1 MTRRILLFTIV
12 IQLFAT
18 KIFAQCAEVNQPKVL
33 LVGDSWAFF
42 MDVDKTFNNALK
54 KYGHSNYKYLTNTVI
69 AENGAETN
77 DFLLAD
83 KQHMIDSLIKANP
96 SIEVVHLSIGG
107 NDVLGDWKVSS
118 SSGFVDTLFH
128 NISTRMNAIVT
139 FIKTTK
145 PGIKIVWSGYVYPNF
160 GEVIQTSGWGSGH
173 PFYSNWQ
180 KMEFPTFIQLNTM
193 LNRFSDSMEV
203 YSAGDPQVEFYKCT
217 GLLQNTFGQTTP
229 LGIAPSGT
237 YAPYSLP
244 MPEGDP
250 NYPSPK
256 TSMRDYGITRDCFHL
271 SPQGYNDFIEFQVQ
285 KFYQKYLMDDLYLLS
300 ENNTQT
306 GSVSSS
312 GAVADSLL
320 LGESSGNSFS
330 SVLSFNTAN
339 MADTT
344 LKKASIFL
352 RRKSLAGTN
361 PISNTLSV
369 KVKSGNF
376 GSTVNVEAADY
387 SATGDASG
395 TPCLFG
401 SNAGDGNWIRLDLP
415 ASVLPLITKNATTQ
429 FVISAPSFT
438 GGVVSFNN
446 SSNPEYAPILN
457 LVYGGTPTTG
467 IRENESNVALH
478 VYPNPANNQ
487 LNIETNGA
495 IIQHIDVIDVLGNVT
510 ISRTTDKSA
519 IDISFL
525 PADIYTINVSTNAG
539 MARQQF
545 VKQ

>member
-1 MTRRILLFTIV
+1 
-12 IQLFAT
+12 
-18 KIFAQCAEVNQPKVL
+18 VL
-33 LVGDSWAFF
+33 WVGDSWAFF
-42 MDVDKTFNNALK
+42 MDVDKTFNNSFK
-54 KYGHSNYKYLTNTVI
+54 KYGHSNYKYLTNSVI
-69 AENGAETN
+69 AENGAETD
-77 DFLLAD
+77 DFLKPD

-128 NISTRMNAIVT
+128 DISTRMNAIVT

-467 IRENESNVALH
+467 IRENESKVALH
-478 VYPNPANNQ
+478 IYPNPANNV

-495 IIQHIDVIDVLGNVT
+495 IIQHVDVIDVLGNVT

-519 IDISFL
+519 IDISSM
-525 PADIYTINVSTNAG
+525 PAGIYTINVRTNEG
-539 MARQQF
+539 IARQQF

>member
-1 MTRRILLFTIV
+1 LI
-12 IQLFAT
+12 
-18 KIFAQCAEVNQPKVL
+18 
-33 LVGDSWAFF
+33 
-42 MDVDKTFNNALK
+42 
-54 KYGHSNYKYLTNTVI
+54 H
-69 AENGAETN
+69 
-77 DFLLAD
+77 
-83 KQHMIDSLIKANP
+83 LIKANP

-510 ISRTTDKSA
+510 ISRTADKSA

-525 PADIYTINVSTNAG
+525 PAGIYTINVSTNAG

>member
-1 MTRRILLFTIV
+1 MARAAGRR
-12 IQLFAT
+12 AT
-18 KIFAQCAEVNQPKVL
+18 
-33 LVGDSWAFF
+33 G
-42 MDVDKTFNNALK
+42 
-54 KYGHSNYKYLTNTVI
+54 
-69 AENGAETN
+69 
-77 DFLLAD
+77 
-83 KQHMIDSLIKANP
+83 
-96 SIEVVHLSIGG
+96 
-107 NDVLGDWKVSS
+107 
-118 SSGFVDTLFH
+118 
-128 NISTRMNAIVT
+128 
-139 FIKTTK
+139 
-145 PGIKIVWSGYVYPNF
+145 
-160 GEVIQTSGWGSGH
+160 
-173 PFYSNWQ
+173 
-180 KMEFPTFIQLNTM
+180 
-193 LNRFSDSMEV
+193 
-203 YSAGDPQVEFYKCT
+203 
-217 GLLQNTFGQTTP
+217 
-229 LGIAPSGT
+229 
-237 YAPYSLP
+237 
-244 MPEGDP
+244 
-250 NYPSPK
+250 
-256 TSMRDYGITRDCFHL
+256 
-271 SPQGYNDFIEFQVQ
+271 SPQGYSDFIDYQVQ

-415 ASVLPLITKNATTQ
+415 ASVLPFITKNATTQ

-510 ISRTTDKSA
+510 ISRTADKSA

-525 PADIYTINVSTNAG
+525 PAGIYTINVSTNAG